1 MKTSIGI
8 LNYGV
13 GNLLSVQR
21 AFQNCSLDVRII
33 SDAKDAQ
40 HITHMVLPG
49 VGTYGEVMRQLIH
62 RKLEESIFNHT
73 EKGKPVL
80 GICVGMQVLTQTGHE
95 NGEHDG
101 LGLIGGI
108 TRSIQQLDPIQG
120 MRVPNIG
127 WTEVEQSEDNRNSV
141 LFADASKSNFA
152 YFAHSY
158 SVSVTE
164 AGIVTSHVKKSN
176 RQIISSIEH
185 HNLYGV
191 QFHPEKSGSFG
202 RKILENFIKKSAS
215 L

>member
-8 LNYGV
+8 LDYGV

-21 AFQNCSLDVRII
+21 AFQNCSLDVKMIP
-33 SDAKDAQ
+33 DAKAAQ

-49 VGTYGEVMRQLIH
+49 VGTYGEVMRQLKH
-62 RKLEESIFNHT
+62 RKLEELIFNHN
-73 EKGKPVL
+73 EKGKPIL
-80 GICVGMQVLTQTGHE
+80 GICVGMQVLTQTGYE

-101 LGLIGGI
+101 LGLISGI
-108 TRSIQQLDPIQG
+108 TRSIQELDPIEG

-127 WTEVEQSEDNRNSV
+127 WTEVERSEDQRNSV
-141 LFADASKSNFA
+141 LFADASNSNFA

-158 SVSVTE
+158 SISATE

-176 RQIISSIEH
+176 RQIISSIEN

-202 RKILENFIKKSAS
+202 RKILENFLKNSN
-215 L
+215 

>member
-8 LNYGV
+8 LDYGV

-21 AFQNCSLDVRII
+21 AFQNCSLNVRII
-33 SDAKDAQ
+33 SDAKDVQ
-40 HITHMVLPG
+40 YITHMVLPG
-49 VGTYGEVMRQLIH
+49 VGTYGEVMRQLMH
-62 RKLEESIFNHT
+62 RKLKESIFNHN
-73 EKGKPVL
+73 EKGKPIL

-108 TRSIQQLDPIQG
+108 TRSIQELDPIQG

-127 WTEVEQSEDNRNSV
+127 WTEVEPSEDNRNSV

-158 SVSVTE
+158 SISTTE

-202 RKILENFIKKSAS
+202 RKILENFIKKSVR

>member
-1 MKTSIGI
+1 VKTSIGI
-8 LNYGV
+8 LDYGV

-62 RKLEESIFNHT
+62 RKLEESIFNHN

-80 GICVGMQVLTQTGHE
+80 GICVGMQVLTQAGQE

-108 TRSIQQLDPIQG
+108 TRNIQKLDPIQG

-158 SVSVTE
+158 SVSVID

>member
-8 LNYGV
+8 LDYGV

-62 RKLEESIFNHT
+62 RKLEESIFNHN

-108 TRSIQQLDPIQG
+108 TRNIQKLDPIQG

-127 WTEVEQSEDNRNSV
+127 WTEVEQSEDNRDSV

-158 SVSVTE
+158 SVSVTKAE
-164 AGIVTSHVKKSN
+164 IATSHVKKSN

>member
-21 AFQNCSLDVRII
+21 AFQNHSLDVRMI
-33 SDAKDAQ
+33 SDAKAAR

-49 VGTYGEVMRQLIH
+49 VGTYGEVMRQIKH
-62 RKLEESIFNHT
+62 RKLDELIFNHN
-73 EKGKPVL
+73 EKRKPIL
-80 GICVGMQVLTQTGHE
+80 GICVGMQVLTETGYE
-95 NGEHDG
+95 NGKHDG
-101 LGLIGGI
+101 LGLISGI
-108 TRSIQQLDPIQG
+108 TRSIQELDPIPG

-127 WTEVEQSEDNRNSV
+127 WTEVEQSEDQRNSV

-158 SVSVTE
+158 SISATE

-185 HNLYGV
+185 RNLYGV

-202 RKILENFIKKSAS
+202 QKILENFLGNSDW